1 MAKKDNIKLLGKRV
15 GYWSD
20 EFKDDKG
27 SVIVPSV
34 FFTGL
39 VVGVL
44 VPMQGYEAMA
54 GNDVLLLED
63 GETHPDFVSG
73 ERDFELLSDSTK
85 CELTS

>member
-1 MAKKDNIKLLGKRV
+1 MAVNDNIKLLGKRV

-20 EFKDDKG
+20 EFKDDEG

-44 VPMQGYEAMA
+44 VPMQGYESMV
-54 GNDVLLLED
+54 GNDLLLLED
-63 GETHPDFVSG
+63 GKTDPDFVSG
-73 ERDFELLSDSTK
+73 KRDFDILD
-85 CELTS
+85 

>member
-1 MAKKDNIKLLGKRV
+1 MAVNDNIKLLGKRV

-44 VPMQGYEAMA
+44 VPMQGYESMA

-63 GETHPDFVSG
+63 GEAEPEFVSG
-73 ERDFELLSDSTK
+73 ECDFEIL
-85 CELTS
+85 EN